1 VNNPASQPGRAACT
15 PGPAADLAITGKLA
29 GWAGAVV
36 LVGCGAR
43 KTSHPAT
50 PAELYTGSYFRACLA
65 AAVAIAPR
73 DHVLILSA
81 CHGLLGLDDDPVE
94 PYQLTLGQPGAVT
107 ADQVR
112 AQAAERGIGGAPVVA
127 LCGARYAA
135 LAAQVW
141 AQVATPLAGLGIGRQ
156 RHVLAILRA
165 VAKHL
170 AATPANRRRD
180 PR

>member
-1 VNNPASQPGRAACT
+1 MAQLIPRRPRPAFG
-15 PGPAADLAITGKLA
+15 D
-29 GWAGAVV
+29 AGAVV

-50 PAELYTGSYFRACLA
+50 AADLYTGTYFRACLSTA
-65 AAVAIAPR
+65 LAIAPR

-81 CHGLLGLDDDPVE
+81 RHGLLGLDDGPVE

-107 ADQVR
+107 AAQVR
-112 AQAAERGIGGAPVVA
+112 AQAAERGIGDGPVVA

-156 RHVLAILRA
+156 RHVLATLRA
-165 VAKHL
+165 
-170 AATPANRRRD
+170 AAHRAAPAREEGTPD
-180 PR
+180 D